1 MRRFFAA
8 LAATVIVAGSLA
20 ATSALAAESKP
31 TAILFKDID
40 GRGSSVQIESAVT
53 DLGSLNFNDT
63 ASSIFVVSGKFEVC
77 KDFNFKGTCQ
87 TFGQGLHNLG
97 SLSDAAT
104 SIRPTGASAG
114 DGGSGVILLFTDK
127 DGNGKVVRLT
137 NSVKNLSD
145 YAGFNDTISSV
156 AIFKGTWKLC
166 KSKDYG
172 GSCTTLT
179 SGVYNLESF
188 DNSISSLRVQ
198 SQ

>member
-8 LAATVIVAGSLA
+8 AAAAVMLAALPA
-20 ATSALAAESKP
+20 AQAAEKP

-40 GRGSSVQIESAVT
+40 GKGSSVQIDSEIT
-53 DLGSLNFNDT
+53 DLGSKNFNDV

-77 KDFNFKGTCQ
+77 KDFNFKGACQ
-87 TFGQGLHNLG
+87 TYGQGLHNLG

-104 SIRPTGASAG
+104 SIRPVGAAADSG
-114 DGGSGVILLFTDK
+114 NGVILLFTDK

-145 YAGFNDTISSV
+145 YAGFNDTVSSI
-156 AIFKGTWKLC
+156 AIFKGTWKVC

-172 GSCTTLT
+172 GSCTNLGP
-179 SGVYNLESF
+179 GVYNLESF
-188 DNSISSLRVQ
+188 DNAISSLRVLNQ
-198 SQ
+198 